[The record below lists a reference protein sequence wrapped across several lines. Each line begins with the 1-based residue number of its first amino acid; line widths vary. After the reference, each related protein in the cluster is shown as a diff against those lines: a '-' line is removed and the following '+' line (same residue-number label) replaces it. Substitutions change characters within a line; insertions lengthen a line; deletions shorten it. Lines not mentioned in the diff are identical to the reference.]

1 MSKNKEKKAN
11 VKGLRSLLYN
21 NKFVLLLSVILA
33 FGIWIWVSIEKS
45 PEVEVTISSVPV
57 KIDMDNSVP
66 AQLNLQ
72 IFGDNNY
79 TVDIT
84 VKGKKFIVSALTAD
98 DFSVVAQTNYVD
110 SAGKKSLQLKATSAK
125 SNNFDIVGLSKNYI
139 EVYFDTY
146 KETEMALKPSII
158 APGNKTV
165 TDGCILGNIVFS
177 KNTVIVSGPSTEVNK
192 VTSVT
197 AETSTSAPL
206 TATTTVTPELKLVG
220 AAADELSNVSILEGD
235 TAITMTM
242 PVLKLVELPT
252 TVTFRNAPANYLDG
266 NMNFSV
272 SPSRI
277 SAAVPVEKVDQITSL
292 SVGSIDFSE
301 LDAGLNTLN
310 FKASDITEFMIT
322 DQSIKN
328 FKVSV
333 NMSGMTS
340 GMFSVPAANVTITGQ
355 KQGYNSVVTSNGIS
369 GVKLIGPADSISKIN
384 PDMLSVKL
392 DLTSYDVKEGEQK
405 IPVLITVTGDT
416 AVWAHGTYYVTINST
431 ASEQ

>member
-1 MSKNKEKKAN
+1 M
-11 VKGLRSLLYN
+11 
-21 NKFVLLLSVILA
+21 
-33 FGIWIWVSIEKS
+33 
-45 PEVEVTISSVPV
+45 
-57 KIDMDNSVP
+57 
-66 AQLNLQ
+66 
-72 IFGDNNY
+72 
-79 TVDIT
+79 
-84 VKGKKFIVSALTAD
+84 
-98 DFSVVAQTNYVD
+98 
-110 SAGKKSLQLKATSAK
+110 
-125 SNNFDIVGLSKNYI
+125 
-139 EVYFDTY
+139 
-146 KETEMALKPSII
+146 
-158 APGNKTV
+158 
-165 TDGCILGNIVFS
+165 
-177 KNTVIVSGPSTEVNK
+177 
-192 VTSVT
+192 
-197 AETSTSAPL
+197 
-206 TATTTVTPELKLVG
+206 KLVG

-266 NMNFSV
+266 NVNFSV

-292 SVGSIDFSE
+292 SIGTIDFSE

-310 FKASDITEFMIT
+310 FKASDITDFMIT

-369 GVKLIGPADSISKIN
+369 GVKLIGPADSISRIN

>member
-79 TVDIT
+79 TVDVT

-125 SNNFDIVGLSKNYI
+125 SDNFDIVGLSKNYI

-197 AETSTSAPL
+197 AETSISAPL
-206 TATTTVTPELKLVG
+206 TATTTVTPE
-220 AAADELSNVSILEGD
+220 
-235 TAITMTM
+235 
-242 PVLKLVELPT
+242 LKLVELPT

-266 NMNFSV
+266 NMIFSV

-292 SVGSIDFSE
+292 SIGTIDFSE

-310 FKASDITEFMIT
+310 FKASDITDFVIT